1 MKREVSRILGLLM
14 MSRRCSHG
22 NRKSMGFG
30 RKWRRES
37 PTIKCIIVFMGPFSL
52 VRCGKYRTLISI
64 SDLSLHQIFCL
75 ILGQLLISRRCN
87 HGNRKSMGF
96 GRKGRRE
103 SPTIKC
109 IIVFMGPFSLV
120 RCGKYR
126 TLISISDLSLHQ
138 IFCLILVRLLISRR
152 CSHGNRKSM
161 GFGCEWRRESPTIKC
176 NRKSVYRL

>member
-1 MKREVSRILGLLM
+1 MFHADGNTNGWSYPRSTLDVS
-14 MSRRCSHG
+14 
-22 NRKSMGFG
+22 SMQSTTG
-30 RKWRRES
+30 
-37 PTIKCIIVFMGPFSL
+37 SL
-52 VRCGKYRTLISI
+52 
-64 SDLSLHQIFCL
+64 
-75 ILGQLLISRRCN
+75 
-87 HGNRKSMGF
+87 GF